1 MIEGILIKGPLD
13 EADIKDFGETM
24 RRAEQKNPKE
34 VFMMTVLGELA
45 SNVDATALLN
55 TVFPAVEGVPYDV
68 KTFKRTD
75 KGHEEIAQ
83 EANLGATGKY
93 PHGKTGSEDQGEL
106 KSAVYIRDNRLVVN
120 FGKSLSW
127 LSMTKQEAMM
137 FAAGLVR
144 KIEEM
149 R

>member
-1 MIEGILIKGPLD
+1 MGEGILIKGPLD
-13 EADIKDFGETM
+13 EDDVKEFADTM
-24 RRAEQKNPKE
+24 RRVERKRPSKTF
-34 VFMMTVLGELA
+34 FMMVINELSTNEEA
-45 SNVDATALLN
+45 KALLAK
-55 TVFPAVEGVPYDV
+55 VFPAVEGVPYDV

-75 KGHEEIAQ
+75 KSTEEVAQ

-93 PHGKTGSEDQGEL
+93 PHGKTGPMDQGEL
-106 KSAVYIRDNRLVVN
+106 KAGVYIQKDRLVVN
-120 FGKSLSW
+120 FGKELSW

-149 R
+149 K